1 MSTWKRA
8 FLYVIRKKVKTVLL
22 FCVLLAMSTF
32 ILTGLSIYK
41 ATDDS
46 ALSLR
51 QSVGGSIRL
60 ELDESNEANW
70 RYQQAAGGMMVEYV
84 GTPITDKDIQKIISV
99 DGVKAYNGIGD
110 GDVYAKDFDF
120 ISGISFGAE
129 IDDSRLPSV
138 TNSEYFN
145 FFTRKAFQL
154 IEGRHIKEDDDHA
167 VLISSAIAEKNNLKL
182 GDTITVQ
189 CCFDNGDYP
198 DVKLKVVGI
207 YEYKGDTNP
216 YHTTSTDKRNRLIID
231 HKAMQEIMQRDEI
244 QYDNGV
250 DFYVDDPREID
261 RIAKE
266 IKNLDLDWDCFSLT
280 VDNSAYEAVAA
291 SLTSMQRLIVWLIV
305 GCIVVSVSIL
315 ILILSMWIKQRR
327 YETGILL
334 SIGITKG
341 NIVFQYIVEVLLIAV
356 VAFGLSYFTS
366 SLLSQG
372 VSDLIFN
379 QVAESQPIPEIEL
392 PDDGSEYLDITG
404 QYIPYDSSNMEM
416 VESVQVNVNPNNLLY
431 VYVLGAFLI
440 VLSVSAASITV
451 IQMKPKKILSQM
463 D

>member
-8 FLYVIRKKVKTVLL
+8 FLYVIRKKVKTVFL
-22 FCVLLAMSTF
+22 FCVLLVMSTF

-60 ELDESNEANW
+60 ELDKNNGANW
-70 RYQQAAGGMMVEYV
+70 QYQQAAGGVMVEYV
-84 GTPITDKDIQKIISV
+84 GTPITDRDIEKIMSI

-110 GDVYAKDFDF
+110 GSVYAKDFDF
-120 ISGISFGAE
+120 IYGFSFGAE
-129 IDDSRLPSV
+129 IDDSRLPAV

-145 FFTRKAFQL
+145 FFTRKAFRL

-167 VLISSAIAEKNNLKL
+167 VLISSAVAEKNNLKI

-189 CCFDNGDYP
+189 CSYDIGDYP
-198 DVKLKVVGI
+198 DVKLTVIGI
-207 YEYKGDTNP
+207 YEYKGDTDSFQ
-216 YHTTSTDKRNRLIID
+216 TTSTDKRNRLIID

-244 QYDNGV
+244 QYDNGI

-266 IKNLDLDWDCFSLT
+266 IKNLDLDWNCFALM

-291 SLTSMQRLIVWLIV
+291 SLTSMQSLIVWLIV
-305 GCIVVSVSIL
+305 DCIVVSVCIL

-334 SIGITKG
+334 SIGSTKG
-341 NIVFQYIVEVLLIAV
+341 NIVFQYIVEVLIIAV
-356 VAFGLSYFTS
+356 VAFGLSYFAS
-366 SLLSQG
+366 GLISQG
-372 VSDLIFN
+372 VSDLIFH

-392 PDDGSEYLDITG
+392 PDDGTEYLDITG
-404 QYIPYDSSNMEM
+404 QYIPYDTSNMEM
-416 VESVQVNVNPNNLLY
+416 VESVQVKISPNNLLY
-431 VYVLGAFLI
+431 VYIFGAFLI
-440 VLSVSAASITV
+440 VLSVSAASVTV

-463 D
+463 N

>member
-1 MSTWKRA
+1 MSTLKRA
-8 FLYVIRKKVKTVLL
+8 FLYTMRKKTKTLILFLVL
-22 FCVLLAMSTF
+22 VTISTF

-41 ATDDS
+41 AADDS

-60 ELDESNEANW
+60 ELDENNRKNW
-70 RYQQAAGGMMVEYV
+70 QYQQAAGGMLVDYV
-84 GTPITDKDIQKIISV
+84 GAPITDEDIQKIMSI
-99 DGVKAYNGIGD
+99 DGIKAYNGLGD
-110 GDVYAKDFDF
+110 GSVFAKDFSF
-120 ISGISFGAE
+120 ISGFSFGAGS
-129 IDDSRLPSV
+129 DYSRLPSV
-138 TNSEYFN
+138 TDSEYFN

-154 IEGRHIKEDDDHA
+154 VEGRHIKEGDDHV
-167 VLISSAIAEKNNLKL
+167 VLISTAIAEKNALKL

-189 CCFDNGDYP
+189 CCYDSGNYP
-198 DVKLKVVGI
+198 DVSLTIIGI
-207 YEYKGDTNP
+207 YAYEADNEFN
-216 YHTTSTDKRNRLIID
+216 TTSTDKRNRLIID

-244 QYDNGV
+244 QYDNGI

-266 IKNLDLDWDCFSLT
+266 IKNLDLDWNCFSLT

-291 SLTSMQRLIVWLIV
+291 SLTSMQSLIVWLIV
-305 GCIVVSVSIL
+305 GCIVVSVCIL

-341 NIVFQYIVEVLLIAV
+341 NIVFQYIVEVLVIAV
-356 VAFGLSYFTS
+356 VAFGVSYFTS
-366 SLLSQG
+366 GLISQG

-404 QYIPYDSSNMEM
+404 KYIPYDTSNMEM
-416 VESVQVNVNPNNLLY
+416 VESVEVKVIPNHLLY
-431 VYVLGAFLI
+431 IYVFGVFLV